1 MVPTVLGGIGG
12 GADATSILTSSTSR
26 PITVTFR
33 AMVIRAMPG
42 LWDPWFLVLRVPSVV
57 PHEVFQIFFLV
68 IHAVLLRN
76 PHCLKPPLKL
86 QVILVGDE
94 VACVSRE
101 LQRHR
106 F

>member
-57 PHEVFQIFFLV
+57 PHKVFRIYFSGHPCGPVQEPALPQI
-68 IHAVLLRN
+68 A
-76 PHCLKPPLKL
+76 P
-86 QVILVGDE
+86 
-94 VACVSRE
+94 
-101 LQRHR
+101 
-106 F
+106 